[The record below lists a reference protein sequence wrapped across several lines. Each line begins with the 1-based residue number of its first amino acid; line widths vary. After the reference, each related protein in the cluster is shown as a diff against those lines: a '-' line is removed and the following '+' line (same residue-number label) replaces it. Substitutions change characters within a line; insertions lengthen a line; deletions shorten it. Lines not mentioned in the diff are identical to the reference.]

1 MAGLTI
7 MDKKQLLKDGFVK
20 VQKFLVITKDMN
32 GKEHFHIF
40 DDLEIAKKYKSS
52 DDKMQPVTMYIKAEV

>member
-1 MAGLTI
+1 

-20 VQKFLVITKDMN
+20 MQKFLIITKDIN
-32 GKEHFHIF
+32 SKEHFCIF

-52 DDKMQPVTMYIKAEV
+52 DDKIQPITMYVKDGG

>member
-1 MAGLTI
+1 

-32 GKEHFHIF
+32 GKEHFCIF
-40 DDLEIAKKYKSS
+40 DNLEVAKKYKSLG
-52 DDKMQPVTMYIKAEV
+52 DKVQPITMYAKDEVK

>member
-1 MAGLTI
+1 

-20 VQKFLVITKDMN
+20 VQKFLIITKDIN
-32 GKEHFHIF
+32 GKEHFCIL

-52 DDKMQPVTMYIKAEV
+52 DDKIQPITMYVKDEVK